1 MGLVRKVI
9 IADTLHAAITP
20 SAFIRPAEYPAPELL
35 AWLFI
40 YAFALYNDF
49 AGYTSIARGISG
61 MLGIELSPNF
71 NLPYFSLSFN
81 QFWNRWHMS
90 LSFWLRDYI
99 FFPLRRWLLRKKP
112 GQEGWLS
119 LAIPPMATMLVSS
132 LWHGSGWSI
141 LLWGGL
147 HGIYLIGEQLVR
159 SRQVQAPAKQPAWKQ
174 ALSMGTVF
182 LLVSLAWAPFRMDVG
197 TTLEYWGAL
206 FELSTYR
213 LVFEYPRMFLRIFI
227 ILLFML
233 PVVGLDWLQLRC
245 QDEAFA
251 LRWPLVVQSL
261 SLALVFFLLFIL
273 VDSSGA
279 VPFVYEGF

>member
-1 MGLVRKVI
+1 
-9 IADTLHAAITP
+9 
-20 SAFIRPAEYPAPELL
+20 
-35 AWLFI
+35 
-40 YAFALYNDF
+40 
-49 AGYTSIARGISG
+49 
-61 MLGIELSPNF
+61 
-71 NLPYFSLSFN
+71 
-81 QFWNRWHMS
+81 
-90 LSFWLRDYI
+90 
-99 FFPLRRWLLRKKP
+99 
-112 GQEGWLS
+112 
-119 LAIPPMATMLVSS
+119 MATMLVSS